1 MTILSIGEILWDV
14 YPDSKR
20 LGGAPFN
27 FAVHAHRLGH
37 RVLFLSA
44 VGDDESGAAAREKA
58 EMLGLDTEFIQVARG
73 KTTGQVTVRL
83 DSAGQPDYTIHRPA
97 AYDFLKFDDAQL
109 ARISLLQP
117 DWLYFGTLYQMHT
130 GGHREL
136 RRLVEALPATRR
148 FYDVNLRRASYT
160 PELVRDSFALAHAVK
175 INHDEA
181 ALFPDFGGAWAAAVT
196 AGERGS
202 EIRIG
207 EDRARCPAYPV
218 KVADAVGAGDAF
230 AAAFVHGIG
239 QGWSAART
247 GDFANRLGALVA
259 SRVGAVPK
267 WSMTELEGLK
277 A

>member
-44 VGDDESGAAAREKA
+44 VGDDGLGLAAREKA
-58 EMLGLDTEFIQVARG
+58 AALGLDTEFIQVAPG
-73 KTTGQVTVRL
+73 NATGHVTVRL
-83 DSAGQPDYTIHRPA
+83 DTGGQPDYTIHRPA
-97 AYDFLKFDDAQL
+97 AYDFLKLDSAQL
-109 ARISLLQP
+109 ARIAALRP
-117 DWLYFGTLYQMHT
+117 EWLYFGTLYQMHA
-130 GGHREL
+130 GAHREL
-136 RRLVEALPATRR
+136 RRLIEALPATRR

-160 PELVRDSFALAHAVK
+160 PELVRESFALAHAVK
-175 INHDEA
+175 INHEEA
-181 ALFPDFGGAWAAAVT
+181 VLFPDFGGAWAAAVT

-207 EDRARCPAYPV
+207 DDRAQCPAYPV

-230 AAAFVHGIG
+230 AAAFLHGIG

-259 SRVGAVPK
+259 SRAGAVPE
-267 WSMTELEGLK
+267 WTPAELDALK